1 MIVKFSKREDCEQV
15 AGVKNDLK
23 NFEHSDSVWILLN
36 RAPTST
42 QTHPP
47 TPSSFQPPLS
57 SLQHPQQYSNQN
69 IARNGTI

>member
-57 SLQHPQQYSNQN
+57 SLQHPQQYSN
-69 IARNGTI
+69 

>member
-1 MIVKFSKREDCEQV
+1 MGKNYCWYVS
-15 AGVKNDLK
+15 GVKIK
-23 NFEHSDSVWILLN
+23 IKIHEHSDSVWILLN

-47 TPSSFQPPLS
+47 TPSSFEPPLS

-69 IARNGTI
+69 IARNWAI